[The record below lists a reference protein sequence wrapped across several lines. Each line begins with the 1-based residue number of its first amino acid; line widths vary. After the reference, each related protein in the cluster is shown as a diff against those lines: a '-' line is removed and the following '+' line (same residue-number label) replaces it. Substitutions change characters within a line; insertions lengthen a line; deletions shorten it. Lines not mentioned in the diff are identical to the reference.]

1 MNDFP
6 RVLFVTPVAF
16 NRISGGGIT
25 FSSLFRG
32 WPKEALATVHN
43 DPQPTTDEVCERY
56 FVLGAGELD
65 FAPPFDHLRRRY
77 RAASAV
83 SASVPEAAAG
93 RIGAASRMKSMALR
107 ILGDSFPER
116 ARLTPELERWI
127 ADYRPQV
134 LYTILGSNGM
144 MSLIEQI
151 RRRFEL
157 PLVVHVMDDW
167 VAANHRRGLL
177 GPWQQRQM
185 QRWVRHFM
193 SVADQC
199 LGISPAMCDAYGRR
213 YGRTFQPFQ
222 NTIDLERWS
231 PFAKVTLATGSPA
244 DLLYVGSIFPNAQ
257 LESLVDC
264 CHAVARLNAEGFAAT
279 LTIATPRDHAARYG
293 SRLAINPAVRIEP
306 PIEDDEAFFRR
317 IAAADAL
324 LLPVNF
330 DPESVRFIRYS
341 MPTKVPAYLAV
352 GTPVFAYGPAATAQI
367 DYALKAGWAEVVDQR
382 DLRDLVEGLRRVIT
396 DMELRVRL
404 SADARAAA
412 GRNHDSARIRAEF
425 GDVLRA
431 SAAKAVQ
438 KGVSRQ

>member
-1 MNDFP
+1 MNNFP

-16 NRISGGGIT
+16 NRVSGGGIT

-32 WPKEALATVHN
+32 WPKPALATVHN
-43 DPQPTTDEVCERY
+43 DPEPTLDEVCERY

-83 SASVPEAAAG
+83 SASVSEAAAG
-93 RIGAASRMKSMALR
+93 RIGIASRMKSMALR

-127 ADYRPQV
+127 ADYCPQV

-167 VAANHRRGLL
+167 AAANHRRGLL
-177 GPWQQRQM
+177 GPWQQRRM
-185 QRWVRHFM
+185 RGWVRHFM

-199 LGISPAMCDAYGRR
+199 LGISPAMCDAYRKR

-222 NTIDLERWS
+222 NTVDLARWS
-231 PFAKVTLATGSPA
+231 SFSKATLATGSPA

-264 CHAVARLNAEGFAAT
+264 CHAVTKLNAEGVAAT
-279 LTIATPRDHAARYG
+279 LTIATPSDHGARYRA
-293 SRLAINPAVRIEP
+293 RLAIDPAVRIEP

-330 DPESVRFIRYS
+330 DQESMRFIRYS

-352 GTPVFAYGPAATAQI
+352 GTPVLAYGPAATAQI
-367 DYALKAGWAEVVDQR
+367 AYALKAGWAEVVDRR
-382 DLRDLVEGLRRVIT
+382 DLRDLVEGLRRVII
-396 DMELRVRL
+396 DRELRVRL
-404 SADARAAA
+404 SAGARATA
-412 GRNHDSARIRAEF
+412 GRNHDAARIRAAF

-431 SAAKAVQ
+431 GAAKAVQ